1 MIYLDNHA
9 TTACDPRVVEAMLP
23 YWLTAYGNPA
33 SPHELGRQAAR
44 AMEHSRQQVAGLL
57 GAQAAEIV
65 FTSGATEAN
74 NLALLGAARQHERA
88 GGHRRRLV
96 TTAIEHKSVLEPC
109 EWLAAQGW
117 EVVVLPVDAQGTV
130 QWAAAEELI
139 TDETLLVSVQAA
151 NSEIG
156 TLQDV
161 ARLAA
166 LAHAHGALL
175 HCDAAQAVGKV
186 VVDVQAWE
194 VDLLSL
200 SAHKLYGP
208 KGVGALYVR
217 GGSQQEP
224 LVPLMRGGSQEFGL
238 RPGTVPVPLV
248 VGLGWA
254 AQLCAEELLTESQR
268 LAGLRDQLE
277 QELLR
282 SLPQVQVNGNTDRR
296 LPHNSS
302 LTFVGVEAEALM
314 ANLSELMLST
324 GAACEAGSPEPSRVL
339 SAIGLS
345 YEDAFCTVRLGLGR
359 FTTEEQVR
367 EATESIREAVTL
379 LEALLR

>member
-9 TTACDPRVVEAMLP
+9 TTACDLRVVEAMLP

-33 SPHELGRQAAR
+33 SPHELGQQAAQ
-44 AMEHSRQQVAGLL
+44 AVEHSRQQVANLL

-88 GGHRRRLV
+88 GGRRRRLV

-109 EWLAAQGW
+109 EWLATQGW
-117 EVVVLPVDAQGTV
+117 EVVVLPVDEWGTV

-139 TDETLLVSVQAA
+139 TDETLLVSIQAA

-161 ARLAA
+161 ARMAA

-175 HCDAAQAVGKV
+175 HCDAAQAAGKV
-186 VVDVQAWE
+186 VMDVQAWE

-254 AQLCAEELLTESQR
+254 AQLCVEELLTESPR

-314 ANLSELMLST
+314 ANLPELMLST

-345 YEDAFCTVRLGLGR
+345 YEDAFCTLRLGLGR
-359 FTTEEQVR
+359 FTTEEQIQ